1 MIFPLLLDEVN
12 SKIELLQEQI
22 ENYERSGFFTESEA
36 NSLSEPVKNELRTLI
51 VRQNN
56 LEIMI
61 KLTTKINKG

>member
-1 MIFPLLLDEVN
+1 MIFPQKLDEVN
-12 SKIELLQEQI
+12 SMIELLQDKI

-36 NSLSEPVKNELRTLI
+36 NSLSEPVKNELRTLM